1 MFRRSRAL
9 VTLLPLLLVAG
20 CSSSPTAP
28 APAREARFEMSL
40 ELAAS
45 SVAPGEPMNFKI
57 RVANVGDGSGTLA
70 FSSGCMTSFVV
81 SNASGVIYDDR
92 MVDSGLYRGRSD
104 VRAQPRESVAWAS
117 AWNQET
123 PAGSPATTACRVMCP
138 RLPRSG
144 GRSRVLDYSVAARV
158 RDRES
163 SPRPAGAGSDCSRL
177 DPPSVIG

>member
-1 MFRRSRAL
+1 
-9 VTLLPLLLVAG
+9 
-20 CSSSPTAP
+20 
-28 APAREARFEMSL
+28 MSL

-92 MVDSGLYRGRSD
+92 MVIRVCTADAPMFELSPG
-104 VRAQPRESVAWAS
+104 ESVAWAS

-123 PAGSPATTACRVMCP
+123 PAAPGNYRLQGHVSSAPA
-138 RLPRSG
+138 
-144 GRSRVLDYSVAARV
+144 VAVA
-158 RDRES
+158 EAEFS
-163 SPRPAGAGSDCSRL
+163 ITP
-177 DPPSVIG
+177 